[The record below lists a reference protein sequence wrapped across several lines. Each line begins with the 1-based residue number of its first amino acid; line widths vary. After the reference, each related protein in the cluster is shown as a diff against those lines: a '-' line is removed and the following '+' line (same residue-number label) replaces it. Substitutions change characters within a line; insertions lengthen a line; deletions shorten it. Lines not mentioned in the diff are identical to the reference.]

1 MLATDSAMQMTGR
14 NVPKM
19 GALMMLIHST
29 PSGCTFQRVEGEGF
43 KDWLSLAWRDSN
55 VLKAPA

>member
-1 MLATDSAMQMTGR
+1 MQMTER

-29 PSGCTFQRVEGEGF
+29 PSGCTFLRMEGEE
-43 KDWLSLAWRDSN
+43 WLSKARGKSLVA
-55 VLKAPA
+55 KAPV